1 MQNIFKK
8 SAAVMIALA
17 VNAAFAEPVDSK
29 TAETAARQWL
39 ANDAALG
46 CELDPEVAGVR
57 TCWPV
62 KDVSIHVVELKDGGF
77 VVMSSDTTR
86 EPVVAFSSGGK
97 LEESD
102 SNPLW
107 VLLKRDSEVR
117 TGGTTSASTSGT
129 RAKAASSEDS
139 VSSQN
144 EARWK
149 RLLGGNMKSRDGGE
163 GISEISDVRV
173 EPLVQSKW
181 YQAGWEEDSLIY
193 NYYTPNHYLCGCVA
207 TAGAQ
212 VMRYFEWPRA
222 TTYIQPFTN
231 PHCKVDG
238 VKTPLTSQGGYYDWS
253 KMPLVP
259 DDSITDEERQ
269 MIGKLTSDIGICVGM
284 KYTSTESGVSLPMLV
299 EAFKNHFRYAD
310 ALPAQWENDVSNS
323 DDVKNAILSNLDA
336 SLPVVIGIQGMQQDK
351 AIGHSVVGDGYGYS
365 DDSLYLHINMG
376 WGGHCDAWYAPPRLA
391 AGYYNF
397 NVLSGFVCNIFTNK
411 TDSGSVICSGR
422 VLDKDG
428 EPIENSVVTAKR
440 NGEKIANAVTNA
452 KGIYSLVLPP
462 GSYVLSAAD
471 GDFSATTSVTLPAN
485 VGSQFFANI
494 SDDNMYG
501 ITLIIPTSD
510 TISNTISIGN
520 RTGVDMTMIKSES
533 MSVDEPIFTPY
544 SCMFYPSTNIE
555 ITCKTEGATIR
566 YTLDGTDP
574 TEKSDVY
581 TAPICV
587 DGNATV
593 KAKAWKDGTNPSAI
607 VSAIYTYA
615 TPGDY
620 FSEPIEIDGSSG
632 KWTIDDISE
641 FSVETGE
648 PKHIVYRKDGRTV
661 YYDPYHTVWYKWT
674 APDSGDMTFETWAPI
689 DGDPYYGTF
698 IAVYS
703 GDDLSSAKQIKCT
716 REEDIDDD
724 SGVTSLSFPVEQG
737 ETYRIVGMSCAPAN
751 PPAKFILLWHIDL
764 ETKAETSTTEVPVEY
779 KWLEE
784 YFPGDYV
791 RKFESIANTDYD
803 DDKID
808 TWVEYVLG
816 TDPTNIMS
824 RLEAY
829 IRMDGG
835 KPVVESNINTNR
847 LDGFGYRLVTKGKP
861 SLDKETDW
869 SEADDSEHKFFM
881 LSVEPK

>member
-1 MQNIFKK
+1 MRNIFKK
-8 SAAVMIALA
+8 SATVMITLA

-149 RLLGGNMKSRDGGE
+149 RLLGGNVKTRDGGE

-173 EPLVQSKW
+173 EPLVRSMW
-181 YQAGWEEDSLIY
+181 YQMGWEEDFPIY
-193 NYYTPNHYLCGCVA
+193 NYYTPSNYACGCVA

-222 TTYIQPFTN
+222 TTYIQPFSN
-231 PHCKVDG
+231 PHCTVDG

-259 DDSITDEERQ
+259 NNSITDEERQ

-284 KYTSTESGVSLPMLV
+284 RYTSIESGVAQPMLV
-299 EAFKNHFRYAD
+299 EAFKNHFGYAD
-310 ALPAQWENDVSNS
+310 ALPAQWANDVSNS

-336 SLPVVIGIQGMQQDK
+336 SLPVVIGIQQGEN
-351 AIGHSVVGDGYGYS
+351 IGHSVVGDGYGYS

-376 WGGHCDAWYAPPRLA
+376 WGGYYDAWYAPPCLA
-391 AGYYNF
+391 AGNYNF

-428 EPIENSVVTAKR
+428 EPIENSVVTARR
-440 NGEKIANAVTNA
+440 NGDKIANAVTNA

-462 GSYVLSAAD
+462 GSYVLSAAY
-471 GDFSATTSVTLPAN
+471 GDFSATTSVTLLAN

-501 ITLIIPTSD
+501 ITPA
-510 TISNTISIGN
+510 SNTISIGN
-520 RTGVDMTMIKSES
+520 RTGVDMTLIKSES

-544 SCMFYPSTNIE
+544 SCMFHPSTNIE
-555 ITCKTEGATIR
+555 ITCKTDGATIR

-574 TEKSDVY
+574 TEESNVY
-581 TAPICV
+581 TAPIYV
-587 DGNATV
+587 DGSATV

-615 TPGDY
+615 PPGDY
-620 FSEPIEIDGSSG
+620 FSEPIEIYGSSG
-632 KWTIDDISE
+632 ECTIDDNSE

-648 PKHIVYRKDGRTV
+648 PKHIIYQEDGRIIA
-661 YYDPYHTVWYKWT
+661 YSQYRTVWYKWT
-674 APDSGDMTFETWAPI
+674 AQGSGGMTFKTWAYPL
-689 DGDPYYGTF
+689 DGGDYYGTF

-703 GDDLSSAKQIKCT
+703 GDDLSSAKRIKYT
-716 REEDIDDD
+716 RWEEEYIDFD
-724 SGVTSLSFPVEQG
+724 SSVTSLSFPVEQG
-737 ETYRIVGMSCAPAN
+737 ETYRIVGMISVPAETMSEN
-751 PPAKFILLWHIDL
+751 PPATFILSWSGDL
-764 ETKAETSTTEVPVEY
+764 KTKTATSTTEVPVEY
-779 KWLEE
+779 EWLKE
-784 YFPGDYV
+784 YFPGV
-791 RKFESIANTDYD
+791 SVSKFESIASTDHD

-808 TWVEYVLG
+808 TWVEYVIG

-835 KPVVESNINTNR
+835 KPVVESNIDTNR

-861 SLDKETDW
+861 SLDTETDW